1 MQKEN
6 EICAKSES
14 IDNIILNITTYES
27 KIEELERQIQ
37 IFMSEKKDLEIKVEE
52 AVQDSGSTSS
62 TSAAYLILPPSQNS
76 CHFSHLQFSQ
86 NTCHSHFPMHLS
98 LTNTPFSLSHFL
110 CTHLFHLSSIHVPM
124 AKMPTVL
131 GWREWEIALRAECN
145 IHFFLFPLF
154 R

>member
-98 LTNTPFSLSHFL
+98 LTNTPFSLSLIF
-110 CTHLFHLSSIHVPM
+110 CAPTLFTSPRFMCPWL
-124 AKMPTVL
+124 K
-131 GWREWEIALRAECN
+131 C
-145 IHFFLFPLF
+145 PLYWDGGSG